1 MSFQNFWKTL
11 HQFRMEHEH
20 QEQTNVGEVL
30 RRAKNPTCRIS
41 PVITSNFL
49 IGLKQKQM
57 ASCPCLGNNVMENL
71 IGNII
76 HYIIILLVVEKEVF
90 LII

>member
-1 MSFQNFWKTL
+1 
-11 HQFRMEHEH
+11 MEHEH
-20 QEQTNVGEVL
+20 QDQTNVGEVL

-57 ASCPCLGNNVMENL
+57 TSCPCLGNNVMENL

-76 HYIIILLVVEKEVF
+76 HYIIILLASREKKIARNVSF
-90 LII
+90 WHKNSKN

>member
-49 IGLKQKQM
+49 IGLKQKQWRPVHVWEIM
-57 ASCPCLGNNVMENL
+57 LWK
-71 IGNII
+71 I
-76 HYIIILLVVEKEVF
+76 
-90 LII
+90 